1 MIRRPPRSTRKESSA
16 ASDVYKRQIF
26 VMAGENAEGVMS
38 ACEKYEI
45 KEDRWRRM
53 PSMNRKRCGLSCC
66 TVGGWIYAGFGWDQT
81 NLSSVER
88 LETEGSEEWELVRL
102 GKKLAVEGV
111 QVAGMAAV
119 SGSEV
124 LVFGGYK
131 ETEELTTDAFIL
143 NIKDNVVRRVSGL
156 ARPEAFLS
164 SEIRRVDDTVYSF
177 GYTKGGLHKY
187 DIAKDKWTF
196 VAQDKIPK

>member
-1 MIRRPPRSTRKESSA
+1 MCIR
-16 ASDVYKRQIF
+16 
-26 VMAGENAEGVMS
+26 
-38 ACEKYEI
+38 
-45 KEDRWRRM
+45 DR
-53 PSMNRKRCGLSCC
+53 
-66 TVGGWIYAGFGWDQT
+66 
-81 NLSSVER
+81 
-88 LETEGSEEWELVRL
+88 WELVRL